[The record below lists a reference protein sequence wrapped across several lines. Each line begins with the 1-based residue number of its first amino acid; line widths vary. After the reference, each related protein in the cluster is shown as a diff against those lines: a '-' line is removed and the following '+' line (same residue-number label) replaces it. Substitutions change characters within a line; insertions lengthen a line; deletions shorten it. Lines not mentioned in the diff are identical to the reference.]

1 MRIKN
6 IQGTFADSDEAYAA
20 FEDKFK
26 TKKTTDDCLTPDLVY
41 DAVLA
46 WVRTRYGI
54 DEARPIVRPFWPGED
69 YRRRDYPERC
79 VVVDNPP
86 FSILSRIAADYLE
99 SGIDFFLF
107 APALT
112 FFSMGLAR
120 GCGYVVAG
128 CTVTYANGAKV
139 ATSFVTSLGG
149 ENLVEVRPDLREA
162 VEAADAAQ
170 QKAVKGAPLPKY
182 EYPVEVATAAR
193 LSWLAAHGT
202 AYTIRREDAAFIR
215 QLDAQKGKDK
225 TLFGGGFILSERAAA
240 ERAAAERA
248 AAERAA
254 AERAAAIYWPLSDR
268 ERLIQR
274 ALSGGAQP

>member
-26 TKKTTDDCLTPDLVY
+26 AKKTTDDCLTPDLVF
-41 DAVLA
+41 DAVLE

-54 DEARPIVRPFWPGED
+54 DETRPIVRPFWPGED

-86 FSILSRIAADYLE
+86 FSIISRIAADFLE

-112 FFSMGLAR
+112 LFSGIGLAR

-128 CTVTYANGAKV
+128 ATVTYANGAKV

-162 VEAADAAQ
+162 VETADAAQ
-170 QKAVKGAPLPKY
+170 QKAIKGAPLPKY

-193 LSWLAAHGT
+193 LNWLAAHGT
-202 AYTIRREDAAFIR
+202 AYTIRRWDAAFIR

-248 AAERAA
+248 AA
-254 AERAAAIYWPLSDR
+254 IYWPLSDR
-268 ERLIQR
+268 ERQIQR